1 MPRTPLQVKTRVTDR
16 DRGWK
21 RVLKEA
27 SIKRHVVVGIRG
39 DDDPRTGD
47 SLGNVELGAIHEFG
61 LGFVPERSFI
71 RDPIDENLNKYRP
84 LTKALGRKVYTLK
97 LSLTQALNVLGL
109 KAQADM
115 RNAINRGIAPGLQP
129 ATKAQEAKKGKP
141 KNTPLILT
149 GQLKSAITYK
159 VTR

>member
-1 MPRTPLQVKTRVTDR
+1 MPRTPLKVKTRVVDK

-27 SIKRHVVVGIRG
+27 SVKRHVVVGIRG
-39 DDDPRTGD
+39 DDDSRVGD

-61 LGFVPERSFI
+61 LGNNPERSFI
-71 RDPIDENLNKYRP
+71 RDPIDENLSKYRP

-97 LSLTQALNVLGL
+97 ISLTQALNVLGL

-115 RNAINRGIAPGLQP
+115 RNAINRGIEPGLKP
-129 ATKAQEAKKGKP
+129 ATKAQKAKRGKP
-141 KNTPLILT
+141 KNKPLIFT